1 MAVYLCSL
9 YNGAWERRVSLL
21 EALLLGIVQ
30 GLTEF
35 LPISSTAHVTL
46 MGYVLGLQPEQHA
59 AEWTAFLAS
68 IQLGSLVAVVGY
80 FWNELRGM
88 VAALW
93 QRGSFSQEVLRARR
107 LALAVV
113 VGTLPIA
120 LAGLALKPLIESEA
134 TKRLELIIVALLGVT
149 LLMIAAERRRAPM
162 QRELSHLRWMDALLI
177 GCAQALALMPGSSR
191 SGSTIAAAMLLGIA
205 RHEAARFS
213 FLLSIPAIAAS
224 GMLQLL
230 ELLAIAAIPPMAL
243 LLSFLGAVVSSY
255 AAIAFLLRYLRT
267 HTLWGFIV
275 YRLTLAAVLIGFV
288 VAQHA

>member
-1 MAVYLCSL
+1 MQQHTGASVNAV
-9 YNGAWERRVSLL
+9 

-46 MGYVLGLQPEQHA
+46 MGYVLGLHPEQHA

-68 IQLGSLVAVVGY
+68 IQLGSLAAVLGY
-80 FWNELRGM
+80 FRSELRAM

-93 QRGSFSQEVLRARR
+93 QRGSMSAELLEARR
-107 LALAVV
+107 LALGVV
-113 VGTLPIA
+113 VGTLPIV
-120 LAGLALKPLIESEA
+120 LAGLALKPLIEGEA
-134 TKRLELIIVALLGVT
+134 TKRLELIAAALLGVT
-149 LLMIAAERRRAPM
+149 ILMIAAERRRAPM
-162 QRELSHLRWMDALLI
+162 QRGLSQLRWVDALLI
-177 GCAQALALMPGSSR
+177 GCAQILALMPGSSR
-191 SGSTIAAAMLLGIA
+191 SGSTIAVAMLLGIA

-230 ELLAIAAIPPMAL
+230 ELFSTAAIPPMGL

-275 YRLTLAAVLIGFV
+275 YRLTLAAVLVGFAL
-288 VAQHA
+288 AQHG